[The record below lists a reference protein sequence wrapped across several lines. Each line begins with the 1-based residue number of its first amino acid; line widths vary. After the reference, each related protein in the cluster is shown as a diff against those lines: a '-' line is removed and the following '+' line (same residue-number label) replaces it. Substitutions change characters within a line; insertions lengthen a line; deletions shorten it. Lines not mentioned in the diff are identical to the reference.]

1 MRNFADSETFI
12 TTIYHSIFV
21 FSVDFLNILS
31 PLNLSK
37 RIQNTSTISFFTNIE
52 ISKCETGSSTVTN
65 EDYNLIPLLLI
76 VNCDISRQKL
86 WFWVLIG
93 FLNIKK
99 TV

>member
-31 PLNLSK
+31 PNLSK
-37 RIQNTSTISFFTNIE
+37 RIQNTSKITLSE

-65 EDYNLIPLLLI
+65 DDYNLILLL
-76 VNCDISRQKL
+76 
-86 WFWVLIG
+86 
-93 FLNIKK
+93 
-99 TV
+99 

>member
-12 TTIYHSIFV
+12 TTINHSFFV
-21 FSVDFLNILS
+21 FSVDFLNMLS

-37 RIQNTSTISFFTNIE
+37 RTQNTSTITLSE
-52 ISKCETGSSTVTN
+52 ISKCETGLSTVTN
-65 EDYNLIPLLLI
+65 DDYNLILLLLI

-86 WFWVLIG
+86 WFWVSIG
-93 FLNIKK
+93 FRNIKK